1 MGGQYFFAGDRSSL
15 GANASLMA
23 APVMRKS
30 DQWSFVPIYS
40 GTYQGTKGVNEGSA
54 AGTIFQQKM
63 DHWVSFSAID
73 SLPGT
78 NWKLKPSVS
87 YKRQFLKE
95 TRDESWGHGLF
106 DFEKIALGLEAENVY
121 RDPFSY
127 RLGLDVFRIRFPN
140 FQSLESKT
148 GIDPAGNPL
157 GREHAGKNV
166 LDTYNYNFSFGGAVP
181 IPFNDPVVSLQGGYN
196 VLYQDYISEPIVD
209 SRGQLETKH
218 RNDLLQNL
226 SVAVGYP
233 RPLRVMGTD
242 CRLDLSFAMNLSYNK
257 SNQNTFDANQTK
269 FIADFYSYYSF
280 GLGPSAALVWGDK
293 KRPSSVSSS
302 FRFNKTRYLGRQAQ
316 EGEGIYTG
324 SLQTQ
329 DRYSFGIDY
338 SYPIAPSF
346 SLKAQTNA
354 MWVRSNNNFEKRYSY
369 NYVTQNYLL
378 GFTYEY

>member
-1 MGGQYFFAGDRSSL
+1 
-15 GANASLMA
+15 
-23 APVMRKS
+23 
-30 DQWSFVPIYS
+30 
-40 GTYQGTKGVNEGSA
+40 
-54 AGTIFQQKM
+54 
-63 DHWVSFSAID
+63 
-73 SLPGT
+73 
-78 NWKLKPSVS
+78 
-87 YKRQFLKE
+87 
-95 TRDESWGHGLF
+95 
-106 DFEKIALGLEAENVY
+106 
-121 RDPFSY
+121 
-127 RLGLDVFRIRFPN
+127 
-140 FQSLESKT
+140 
-148 GIDPAGNPL
+148 
-157 GREHAGKNV
+157 
-166 LDTYNYNFSFGGAVP
+166 
-181 IPFNDPVVSLQGGYN
+181 
-196 VLYQDYISEPIVD
+196 
-209 SRGQLETKH
+209 
-218 RNDLLQNL
+218 
-226 SVAVGYP
+226 
-233 RPLRVMGTD
+233 MGTD